1 MRLSY
6 RAAGLALI
14 ILVLSA
20 CGTVTGGAKIDELE
34 TKNAQLQATIDI
46 VGTPVLT
53 IMALEQYATQ
63 NVVLQAR
70 LSQAENESLA
80 ARATLTV
87 LELSS
92 GMAVAQPTPAAPNVA
107 VGPGNSQPQDQQ
119 TPFAA
124 EAAPVPTNTG
134 SASLTQFS
142 QTVTATDRDQQ
153 DCPLGITSTFSP
165 DTSTIYVNTQINFL
179 PAGSTLS
186 ARWTVNGQLYFDDV
200 ECWIPSQDY
209 FDICA
214 WCSIVPESGVFDTG
228 EWSVELM
235 LDGQVMAQTSF
246 QVVDSTQQGTT
257 GTQNNSSNNP
267 KGN

>member
-34 TKNAQLQATIDI
+34 TKNAQLQATIDVI
-46 VGTPVLT
+46 GTPILT

-87 LELSS
+87 LELGS
-92 GMAVAQPTPAAPNVA
+92 GGVVIQPTPPAPDVSVDPNN
-107 VGPGNSQPQDQQ
+107 PLPPNQQ
-119 TPFAA
+119 TPFGV
-124 EAAPVPTNTG
+124 EPVPVPTGTNT
-134 SASLTQFS
+134 AAVTQFS

-153 DCPLGITSTFSP
+153 DCPVGVTTVFSP
-165 DTSTIYVNTQINFL
+165 DTRTIYVNTRINYL

-186 ARWTVNGQLYFDDV
+186 AQWTVNGTLFFDDV
-200 ECWIPSQDY
+200 ECWIPNQDY

-214 WCSIVPESGVFDTG
+214 YCSIVPDNGTFETG
-228 EWSVELM
+228 DWSVQLM
-235 LDGQVMAQTSF
+235 LNGQTMSQANF
-246 QVVDSTQQGTT
+246 QVVDSTSST
-257 GTQNNSSNNP
+257 GTQNTQSNNP
-267 KGN
+267 KSN

>member
-1 MRLSY
+1 
-6 RAAGLALI
+6 LALI
-14 ILVLSA
+14 IVVLSA

-92 GMAVAQPTPAAPNVA
+92 GMAVAQPTPAAPNVTA
-107 VGPGNSQPQDQQ
+107 DSNNPPPNQL
-119 TPFAA
+119 TPLAP
-124 EAAPVPTNTG
+124 EAAPSPT
-134 SASLTQFS
+134 SADTTSLTQFS

-153 DCPLGITSTFSP
+153 DCPVGITSTFSP
-165 DTSTIYVNTQINFL
+165 DTGTIYVNTQINYL

-186 ARWTVNGQLYFDDV
+186 ARWTANGQLYFDDV
-200 ECWIPSQDY
+200 ECWIPNQDY

-214 WCSIVPESGVFDTG
+214 WCSIVPDSGIFDTG

-235 LDGQVMAQTSF
+235 LDGQVMAQTNF
-246 QVVDSTQQGTT
+246 QVVDSTAS
-257 GTQNNSSNNP
+257 TQNQSNNP

>member
-6 RAAGLALI
+6 RAANLALI

-20 CGTVTGGAKIDELE
+20 CGTVTGGDKIDELE

-80 ARATLTV
+80 ARATLTM
-87 LELSS
+87 LQLGS
-92 GMAVAQPTPAAPNVA
+92 GGIAMQPTPPAPNISVD
-107 VGPGNSQPQDQQ
+107 PNSQLPPDQQ
-119 TPFAA
+119 TPFPA
-124 EAAPVPTNTG
+124 EAAPAPTDTNI
-134 SASLTQFS
+134 SQTQFS

-153 DCPLGITSTFSP
+153 DCPIGVSSVFSP
-165 DTSTIYVNTQINFL
+165 DTSTIYVNTHINYL

-186 ARWTVNGQLYFDDV
+186 AQWTVNGSLFFDDV
-200 ECWIPSQDY
+200 ECWIPNQDY
-209 FDICA
+209 FNICA
-214 WCSIVPESGVFDTG
+214 YCSIVPDNGAFETG
-228 EWSVELM
+228 DWSVQLL
-235 LDGQVMAQTSF
+235 LDGQAMSQANF
-246 QVVDSTQQGTT
+246 QIVDSTQQSSTT
-257 GTQNNSSNNP
+257 DTTQSSNP